1 MDTQIQIAVI
11 IKDKGGKMELTKEQ
25 MREIKG
31 GAISSAVLN
40 AISKAIT
47 TIYELGK
54 NTGSAIRRLY
64 KKTYCPAN

>member
-1 MDTQIQIAVI
+1 
-11 IKDKGGKMELTKEQ
+11 MELTKEQ